1 MLLSRQHRK
10 VHILLLAECFH
21 LAINSC
27 NQMKCPLQ
35 DARLHPVMCITH
47 SDTNTHRQTQTHN
60 DPLTVLHPARLV
72 PASVQTPLNGRI
84 VWDAAPPATLRPL
97 HVGSVSTAGTS
108 RTAEREQT
116 TAAVITHRPA
126 AHTLL
131 HRYFLTNTHTDAD
144 PWAGP
149 IRQGFLSALRATLDT
164 FTVSLPRPLP
174 PLTHTLMFFHLHQ
187 VLFLPFCQNCAQPLF
202 FQSACSQALKGC

>member
-1 MLLSRQHRK
+1 
-10 VHILLLAECFH
+10 
-21 LAINSC
+21 
-27 NQMKCPLQ
+27 MKCPLQ

-131 HRYFLTNTHTDAD
+131 HRYFLTNTHMDAD

>member
-1 MLLSRQHRK
+1 MLLLKQHRK

-27 NQMKCPLQ
+27 NQMKCPLHFR

-60 DPLTVLHPARLV
+60 GPLTVLHPARLV

-116 TAAVITHRPA
+116 TAAVIAHTGRPA
-126 AHTLL
+126 GRSHAATQILPDK
-131 HRYFLTNTHTDAD
+131 YTHGRRSLGRSNQTRI
-144 PWAGP
+144 P
-149 IRQGFLSALRATLDT
+149 LSAESDT
-164 FTVSLPRPLP
+164 
-174 PLTHTLMFFHLHQ
+174 
-187 VLFLPFCQNCAQPLF
+187 
-202 FQSACSQALKGC
+202 